1 MSNEEKEGLLHQV
14 GLSQQKL
21 LPLKA
26 LPQFMQNLDFIG
38 ETLIQLNKLQESYW
52 NNFYNV
58 EALWVFRGS
67 VYFERFTGLA
77 AMNAVDRYYNIIFNY
92 NITSGM
98 NYIVDNLP

>member
-26 LPQFMQNLDFIG
+26 LPLFMQNLDFVG

-52 NNFYNV
+52 SNFYNI

-77 AMNAVDRYYNIIFNY
+77 AMNAVDRYRSMIFICRIYHDIIHELNHQ
-92 NITSGM
+92 
-98 NYIVDNLP
+98 